1 MTGSILIVI
10 IRWMPRASAGK
21 VDPELPGPLYPH
33 RLSVCSERSEGEE
46 KSPILGW
53 LGLRPSHP
61 RTRSP
66 LSADVFSGNLLAMLR
81 VVVLVRD
88 VFLRILLKGL
98 LAARGAELGLRAE
111 ELLLTCDARRIDYHP
126 T

>member
-33 RLSVCSERSEGEE
+33 RLSACSQRREGEE

-61 RTRSP
+61 RTRIP
-66 LSADVFSGNLLAMLR
+66 LSADVFSGNLLVMLR

-88 VFLRILLKGL
+88 VFLRILLEGL
-98 LAARGAELGLRAE
+98 LTAPRAE
-111 ELLLTCDARRIDYHP
+111 IIHISLLSSPY
-126 T
+126 